1 LHAGEKDLQGQRL
14 CGTRTRGKAW
24 VRGDA
29 SLECLMGL
37 ESSAGKEQLSRV
49 NRRCVPAFVL
59 LATAAM
65 FVAMFVLTAVA
76 GAAPTGDSGATLARP
91 WDSFFSIAFLP
102 SGKCYAVGAEGAL
115 LTSSDGGESWQRR
128 EIAER
133 GDLSWSD
140 LYSIRFASDGQ
151 TGWIGG
157 EGGLVLKTTDGG
169 LNWNPQPSRTT
180 ENIFRIVVV
189 DSQTAYAAGTNGL
202 LMGTTDGGA
211 HWQPQIFK
219 GGFIFFDVAFV
230 DAHNGWAVGEFE
242 TIIHTFDGGKTWAA
256 QMGGKRADFKLP
268 ALFAVRFTDAQ
279 HGWVA
284 GQGGTLLRTDNGGA
298 TWQPFVAPSMSPMYS
313 VTYVGGA
320 PGSAP
325 TELWGSG
332 EGGAL
337 IRIALE
343 GAGAPTVRTPTVFNL
358 ADLAFQGR
366 NGVAVGLGGTIVHTA
381 DGGAH
386 WQVVTGK

>member
-1 LHAGEKDLQGQRL
+1 
-14 CGTRTRGKAW
+14 
-24 VRGDA
+24 
-29 SLECLMGL
+29 MGL

-65 FVAMFVLTAVA
+65 FVAMFVFIAVA
-76 GAAPTGDSGATLARP
+76 AAAPADDSSAALARP
-91 WDSFFSIAFLP
+91 WDSFFSTSFLP

-140 LYSIRFASDGQ
+140 LYSIRFASDSQ

-157 EGGLVLKTTDGG
+157 ESGLILKTTDGG
-169 LNWNPQPSRTT
+169 LNWHPQSSGTT
-180 ENIFRIVVV
+180 ENIFRIAVV
-189 DSQTAYAAGTNGL
+189 DPQTAYASGTDGL

-211 HWQPQIFK
+211 HWQLQMQK
-219 GGFIFFDVAFV
+219 SGLIFFDIAFA
-230 DAHNGWAVGEFE
+230 DARNGWAVGEFE
-242 TIIHTFDGGKTWAA
+242 TIIHTSDGGKTWST
-256 QMGGKRADFKLP
+256 QRGGTRADFKLP

-284 GQGGTLLRTDNGGA
+284 GQGGTLLSTDNGG
-298 TWQPFVAPSMSPMYS
+298 TNWQPFAAPSTAPMYS
-313 VTYVGGA
+313 VAYVGGA

-325 TELWGSG
+325 AELWGSG
-332 EGGAL
+332 DGGTLLRVTPGGSA
-337 IRIALE
+337 
-343 GAGAPTVRTPTVFNL
+343 APSVQTPTVFGL
-358 ADLAFQGR
+358 ADVAFQGQI
-366 NGVAVGLGGTIVHTA
+366 GVAVGLSGTILRTG